1 MGREGVP
8 LRRGSLSGDAE
19 VSSVNSHH
27 SVVEHVVRA
36 QSALEDDLRLRG
48 RQRGGGGGKD
58 QMLGKKYI
66 CVD

>member
-1 MGREGVP
+1 
-8 LRRGSLSGDAE
+8 
-19 VSSVNSHH
+19 
-27 SVVEHVVRA
+27 VRA

-48 RQRGGGGGKD
+48 RQRGGGGAGPKD